1 MEASLDWF
9 FNIYASPWGS
19 AYHIGKRL
27 SYREV
32 ILSQIG
38 FLNGSAHKT
47 AEPLE
52 ESNLMGGL
60 SEIN

>member
-1 MEASLDWF
+1 MEASPEWF

-19 AYHIGKRL
+19 AYHIGKQF
-27 SYREV
+27 
-32 ILSQIG
+32 QIG